1 MPYSRELFEKRST
14 TAIITRHAECC
25 VTPQLPAYLLAGV
38 HICHIGQVLTEV
50 SRELCEFRM
59 AVAVAYRSA
68 CRTCVSPRAARPPHV
83 LTLYCPCSSAC
94 RRAAR
99 APHYVWIIRLLYNRR
114 TLQVPNVT
122 GATAMSLSIPK

>member
-14 TAIITRHAECC
+14 TAIITRHAACC

-59 AVAVAYRSA
+59 AVAVAQRVVPV
-68 CRTCVSPRAARPPHV
+68 CRPA
-83 LTLYCPCSSAC
+83 
-94 RRAAR
+94 RRALRMYFHCTVHVPQLAD
-99 APHYVWIIRLLYNRR
+99 APRVLRIMFGLFVCY
-114 TLQVPNVT
+114 TT
-122 GATAMSLSIPK
+122 GEPYKYLTSRVQRQCL

>member
-14 TAIITRHAECC
+14 TAIITRHAACC

-83 LTLYCPCSSAC
+83 LTILYIVLSVFLRLLA
-94 RRAAR
+94 RRACSALCLDYSF
-99 APHYVWIIRLLYNRR
+99 AIQPENP
-114 TLQVPNVT
+114 TST
-122 GATAMSLSIPK
+122 